1 LKSEESTSVLH
12 QRFYQ
17 KFENPGTGTRGSFKF
32 AKKVGTETRGFLE
45 K

>member
-1 LKSEESTSVLH
+1 LKSEESTPLLD

-17 KFENPGTGTRGSFKF
+17 NFENPGTRTRGSFKF
-32 AKKVGTETRGFLE
+32 SKKVGTETRGSLE